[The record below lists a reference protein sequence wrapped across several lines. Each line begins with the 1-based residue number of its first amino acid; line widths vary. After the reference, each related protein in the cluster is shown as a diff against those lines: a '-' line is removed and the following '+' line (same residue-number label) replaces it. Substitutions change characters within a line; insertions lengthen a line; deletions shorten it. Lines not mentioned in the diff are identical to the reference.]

1 MCWFC
6 TLAWIRESTQCI
18 DHRCL
23 FPLLECRLELR
34 NGVASIS
41 PTGDKLGLGSCTE
54 DSELSSAPA
63 ESAPHQL
70 ECFMLQSWNSWLGGV
85 SKFRHW
91 MCRCLLPRT
100 SVTSLVW
107 GPDHSDSP
115 VHEVRWGRSLGLQSP
130 RPEGQGL
137 LLGAQLLAL
146 FYPCYL
152 CLCLSL
158 ITKTS

>member
-1 MCWFC
+1 MFDVGTDASQMCWFC

-18 DHRCL
+18 DHRRL

-34 NGVASIS
+34 KGVASIS

-85 SKFRHW
+85 SKF
-91 MCRCLLPRT
+91 P
-100 SVTSLVW
+100 SLDV
-107 GPDHSDSP
+107 PMPAAQDLSDQS
-115 VHEVRWGRSLGLQSP
+115 SLGP
-130 RPEGQGL
+130 RPFG
-137 LLGAQLLAL
+137 
-146 FYPCYL
+146 F
-152 CLCLSL
+152 S
-158 ITKTS
+158 SS